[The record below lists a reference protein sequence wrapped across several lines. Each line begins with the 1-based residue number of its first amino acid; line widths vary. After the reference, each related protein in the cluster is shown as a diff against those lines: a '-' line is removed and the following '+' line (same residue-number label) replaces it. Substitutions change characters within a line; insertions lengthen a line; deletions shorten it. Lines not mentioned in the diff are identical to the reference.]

1 MTVEAKHTHGP
12 TETRIH
18 NIIISL
24 SVAFTRLKV
33 RLRLFISFIFIYQH
47 VIRPLKHV
55 QKPNQSAGTDRS
67 KVKAHLNTLR
77 HWNIPQSAFSA
88 TSLMTANMC
97 FLQDVK
103 PLTAYFPELKTK
115 WQIFFFVLL
124 ICRGRRLNDE
134 VPKFLSKYVPAPF

>member
-1 MTVEAKHTHGP
+1 MTVEVKNTHGP

-33 RLRLFISFIFIYQH
+33 RLRLFTSFIFIYQH

-55 QKPNQSAGTDRS
+55 QKPNQSAGTDRT

-77 HWNIPQSAFSA
+77 HWNIPVCIFSHEPDDSQHVLPTRCKA
-88 TSLMTANMC
+88 TYC
-97 FLQDVK
+97 I
-103 PLTAYFPELKTK
+103 FPRAEN
-115 WQIFFFVLL
+115 QMADFFFRVANLQ
-124 ICRGRRLNDE
+124 GQT
-134 VPKFLSKYVPAPF
+134 A